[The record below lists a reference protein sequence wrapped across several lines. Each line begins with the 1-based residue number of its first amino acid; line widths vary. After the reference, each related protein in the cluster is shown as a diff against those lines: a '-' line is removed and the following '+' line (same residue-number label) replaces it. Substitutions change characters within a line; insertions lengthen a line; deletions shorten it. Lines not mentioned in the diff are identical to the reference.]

1 MPVPVLP
8 DLPGPLH
15 PLIAGAALYCVVG
28 LAYLALVGA
37 ELPDRIHPDH
47 LDDARPT
54 VRAASAALVLA
65 LALLLWPAGP
75 LLRAARTA
83 PVRRMLATASG
94 PSRSAT
100 HWIRTHTGAVAQGR
114 PVDAAPSTERPQ
126 PVDEFDAEPD
136 FSGAVARVVAACEQ
150 ERLVD
155 AVFLASALV
164 DDVGRLCGPG
174 HQQVLDAMELLAHV
188 AHLVGDEGRSVQL
201 YVHVARHRARHYG
214 VDHPG
219 ARAALHNAYSAWLS
233 ASDQAALRA
242 GLLLLPCLRLVAG
255 SSAPVTVSSERRL
268 RALQA
273 VHGSGW

>member
-8 DLPGPLH
+8 DLPSPLH
-15 PLIAGAALYCVVG
+15 PLAAAAVVYATAG
-28 LAYLALVGA
+28 LAYLALAGT
-37 ELPDRIHPDH
+37 ELPDRMRHEH

-54 VRAASAALVLA
+54 ARCAWTALVLA

-83 PVRRMLATASG
+83 PVRRVLAMASG
-94 PSRSAT
+94 GSRSAARWL
-100 HWIRTHTGAVAQGR
+100 HAHAAAAPHEC
-114 PVDAAPSTERPQ
+114 PVTAAPSVEQ
-126 PVDEFDAEPD
+126 PPLVDEFDAEPD

-150 ERLVD
+150 RRLVD

-164 DDVGRLCGPG
+164 DDVARRCGPDRP
-174 HQQVLDAMELLAHV
+174 QVLDAMELLAHV
-188 AHLVGDEGRSVQL
+188 AHLVGDEARSVQL
-201 YVHVARHRARHYG
+201 YVRVADRRAWHFG

-242 GLLLLPCLRLVAG
+242 GLMLLPCLRLVAG
-255 SSAPVTVSSERRL
+255 GAAPVTVASERRL
-268 RALQA
+268 RDLQA

>member
-37 ELPDRIHPDH
+37 ELPDRIHADH

-150 ERLVD
+150 RRLVD

-164 DDVGRLCGPG
+164 DDVARRCGPDRP
-174 HQQVLDAMELLAHV
+174 QVLDAMELLAHV
-188 AHLVGDEGRSVQL
+188 AHLVGDEARSVQL
-201 YVHVARHRARHYG
+201 YVRVADRRAWHFG

-242 GLLLLPCLRLVAG
+242 GLMLLPCLRLVAG
-255 SSAPVTVSSERRL
+255 GAAPVTVASERRL
-268 RALQA
+268 RDLQA